1 MIYHTD
7 ILVMRFFRNNHFF
20 FYHNY
25 INMASKDFQQAG
37 VELAQILAQKSGV
50 SAGEIMQSG
59 SEQLSEAGVCDGM
72 VLRSG
77 FCKPS
82 RGGKRKRMNGG
93 ACTRKLAKSLAGLAI
108 LAEITGSS
116 ALIYVAAPVESVAL
130 VFACRDWLQA
140 TMQGFLASL
149 SAGINLRSKEI
160 ITLLWSLGVAYYGN
174 TRMVG
179 GIVKPL
185 SDAVGE
191 HFNSVC
197 EKVEEYLESR
207 EGATAAA
214 AAKVDA
220 SATGGA
226 RRRRTYKKRGGAR
239 RGGTRGSC
247 GMSGGKKRKSRRRK
261 SRGHKS
267 HRRKS
272 RGHKSHRRKSRVHR
286 KRRGHKSKKH

>member
-7 ILVMRFFRNNHFF
+7 ILVVRSFRNNNFF

-25 INMASKDFQQAG
+25 INMASNKFQQAG

-50 SAGEIMQSG
+50 SAGEIIQSG
-59 SEQLSEAGVCDGM
+59 SEKLSEAGVCDGM

-93 ACTRKLAKSLAGLAI
+93 ACTRKLAKSLAGLVI
-108 LAEITGSS
+108 LGEITG
-116 ALIYVAAPVESVAL
+116 AGAMIYGAAPVESVSL
-130 VFACRDWLQA
+130 VMACKDFIQA

-174 TRMVG
+174 TKMVG

-191 HFNSVC
+191 HFNSLC
-197 EKVEEYLESR
+197 AKIEEYLESR
-207 EGATAAA
+207 EGAAAA
-214 AAKVDA
+214 SAAKVDA

-239 RGGTRGSC
+239 RGGARGSC
-247 GMSGGKKRKSRRRK
+247 GMSGGKKRKSRR
-261 SRGHKS
+261 G
-267 HRRKS
+267 
-272 RGHKSHRRKSRVHR
+272 RKSRVHR